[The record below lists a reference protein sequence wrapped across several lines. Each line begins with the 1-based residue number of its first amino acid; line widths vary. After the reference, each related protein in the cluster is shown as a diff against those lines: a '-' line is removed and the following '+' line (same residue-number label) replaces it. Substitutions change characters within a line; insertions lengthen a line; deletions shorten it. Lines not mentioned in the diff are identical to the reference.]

1 MSTENGIL
9 SVFEPISLEQMDKV
23 KLLNRVDTKFVVNQN
38 RLPELLEGLNE
49 QYYVLDIDG
58 VRIYPY
64 HTTYFDT
71 EDLLA
76 YRNHHNGKLNRYK
89 VRLRTYM
96 ISGQNFFEIKFK
108 NNKRRTIKSRVTVH
122 SGTPV
127 ITGKAEEL
135 LLKKTPFI
143 ASDLQPRL
151 SVNFHRTTLVS
162 KKLNERITID
172 TGISFTRDSQQKNY
186 NGLLI
191 VEVKQD
197 KSQES
202 PILKRLHHMHVNP
215 ARLSKYCL
223 GVLSMYEGVKYN
235 LFKET
240 LLNINRILS

>member
-1 MSTENGIL
+1 
-9 SVFEPISLEQMDKV
+9 MDEV
-23 KLLNRVDTKFVVNQN
+23 KLLNRVDTKFVINQN
-38 RLPELLEGLNE
+38 RLPEMLNGLNE
-49 QYYVLDIDG
+49 HYFVLDIDG
-58 VRIYPY
+58 VRMYPY

-108 NNKRRTIKSRVTVH
+108 NNKRRTIKSRVTVP
-122 SGTPV
+122 SDTPV
-127 ITGKAEEL
+127 ITGKAETL
-135 LLKKTPFI
+135 LLKKSPFT
-143 ASDLQPRL
+143 AGVLQPKL

-162 KKLNERITID
+162 KKMNERITID
-172 TGISFTRDSQQKNY
+172 TGISFTKDHQQKDY

-197 KSQES
+197 RSEES
-202 PILKRLHHMHVNP
+202 PVLRRLHQMHVNP

-223 GVLSMYEGVKYN
+223 GVLTMFEGVKYN

-240 LLNINRILS
+240 LLNINRIIS